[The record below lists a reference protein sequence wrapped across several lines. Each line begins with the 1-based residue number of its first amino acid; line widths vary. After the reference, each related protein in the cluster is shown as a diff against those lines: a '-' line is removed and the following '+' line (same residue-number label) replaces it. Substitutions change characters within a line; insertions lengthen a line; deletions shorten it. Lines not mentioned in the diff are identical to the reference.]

1 MAETGFRKFIITFT
15 VITASLLE
23 LIDTTIVNVALP
35 DIMGNLGA
43 TLSQVSWVVTGYVVA
58 NVIVVPMTGWFSARF
73 GRKHYFAGSIL
84 IFVAASALC
93 GQATGIWELVI
104 FRAIQGIGGGALLAT
119 SQSILVETYPPEEL
133 GLANAL
139 FGLGAVVGPTIG
151 PTLGGWL
158 TDHFSWPWVFY
169 VNVPVGLLAFF
180 LTMIYIDNPGYEHKT
195 RKVDWWG
202 IGLLITGVGALQV
215 VLERG
220 ESEDWFATNYIVVL
234 TIVAVLGLVGFVWRE
249 LTAEHPIVD
258 LKVLKNRNLALGSL
272 FVFILGFGLYGSV
285 FVFPVFTQ
293 NLLGMSALDT
303 GLILLPGGIATMLMM
318 PVIGIS
324 LKREVP
330 PRYIAMAGM
339 VIFFIFS
346 VMLSHETL
354 ASGMN
359 DFFWPLILRGIGL
372 GCLFVPLTTIA
383 LSGLKGKD
391 IAQGAGLTNMIR
403 QLGGSFG
410 VALIATFI
418 DRRNAYHRSVLVE
431 HISKYDTAAR
441 QHIQQLTNFF
451 TTSGSSAMEA
461 KAQAYKAIDF
471 TVMKQ
476 MYLMSYTDVF
486 YIVGVFFL
494 LCIPLLFLTNKN
506 KSTGSPTPIH

>member
-1 MAETGFRKFIITFT
+1 MAERGFRKFIITFT

-43 TLSQVSWVVTGYVVA
+43 TLAEVSWVVTGYVVA

-73 GRKHYFAGSIL
+73 GRKHYFAVSIL

-119 SQSILVETYPPEEL
+119 SQSILVETFPPEEL

-180 LTMIYIDNPGYEHKT
+180 LTMIYIDNPDYEHTTK
-195 RKVDWWG
+195 KVDWWG

-220 ESEDWFATNYIVVL
+220 ESEDWFATTYIVILTVL
-234 TIVAVLGLVGFVWRE
+234 AIVGLVGFVWRE
-249 LTAEHPIVD
+249 LTAENPIVD
-258 LKVLKNRNLALGSL
+258 LKVLKYRNLALGSF

-293 NLLGMSALDT
+293 NLLGLSALDT
-303 GLILLPGGIATMLMM
+303 GLILLPGGIATMFMM
-318 PVIGIS
+318 PIIGVS
-324 LKREVP
+324 LKRRVP
-330 PRYIAMAGM
+330 PQYIAIAGM

-354 ASGMN
+354 SSGMG

-431 HISKYDTAAR
+431 HISQYNAVAR
-441 QHIQQLTNFF
+441 QHIQQFTDFF
-451 TTSGSSAMEA
+451 TASGSASMEA
-461 KAQAYKAIDF
+461 QAKAYKVMDL

-476 MYLMSYTDVF
+476 MYLMSYTDAF
-486 YIVGVFFL
+486 YIVGIFFL
-494 LCIPLLFLTNKN
+494 LCIPLLFLTKHNKGG
-506 KSTGSPTPIH
+506 GSAAPVH

>member
-1 MAETGFRKFIITFT
+1 MAEKGFRKFIITFT

-35 DIMGNLGA
+35 DIMGNVGA
-43 TLSQVSWVVTGYVVA
+43 TLAEVSWVVTGYVVA
-58 NVIVVPMTGWFSARF
+58 NVIVVPMTGWFSAHF

-84 IFVAASALC
+84 LFVIASALC

-104 FRAIQGIGGGALLAT
+104 FRAVQGIGGGALLAT
-119 SQSILVETYPPEEL
+119 SQAILVETFPPEEL

-169 VNVPVGLLAFF
+169 VNVPVGLLAFM
-180 LTMIYIDNPGYEHKT
+180 LTMIYIDNPDYEHKT
-195 RKVDWWG
+195 QKIDWWG
-202 IGLLITGVGALQV
+202 IVLLITGVGALQV

-220 ESEDWFATNYIVVL
+220 EAEDWFATNYIIVL
-234 TIVAVLGLVGFVWRE
+234 TILSVVGLVGFVWRE

-258 LKVLKNRNLALGSL
+258 LKVLKNRNLALGSF

-293 NLLGMSALDT
+293 NLLGFTALDT

-324 LKREVP
+324 LKKKVP
-330 PRYIAMAGM
+330 PQYIAMLGM
-339 VIFFIFS
+339 VIFFWFS
-346 VMLSHETL
+346 VMLSKETL
-354 ASGMN
+354 SSGRH
-359 DFFWPLILRGIGL
+359 DFFWPLIIRGVGL

-391 IAQGAGLTNMIR
+391 IAQGSGLTNMIR

-418 DRRNAYHRSVLVE
+418 DRRNVYHRSTLVE
-431 HISKYDTAAR
+431 HISQYEPVAR
-441 QHIQQLTNFF
+441 QRIQQF
-451 TTSGSSAMEA
+451 TASFMASGSSTGEAQA
-461 KAQAYKAIDF
+461 KAYKLLDLTI
-471 TVMKQ
+471 MKQ
-476 MYLMSYTDVF
+476 TYLMSYTDAF

-494 LCIPLLFLTNKN
+494 LCIPLLFLTRHNN
-506 KSTGSPTPIH
+506 GNGPAPPVH